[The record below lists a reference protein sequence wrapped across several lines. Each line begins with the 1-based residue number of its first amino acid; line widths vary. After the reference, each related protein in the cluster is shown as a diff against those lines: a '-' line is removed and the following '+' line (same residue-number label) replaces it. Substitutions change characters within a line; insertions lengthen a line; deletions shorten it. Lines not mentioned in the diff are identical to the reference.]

1 MPENRVPE
9 PLRSPKVVAPDLG
22 TWFGED
28 MVTLLL
34 VVVVVVMSLLLLLV
48 DAAVVVDDL
57 FTMLIG

>member
-28 MVTLLL
+28 MVMLLL
-34 VVVVVVMSLLLLLV
+34 LGLVVMSLLLLLLIGV
-48 DAAVVVDDL
+48 LVDDL

>member
-1 MPENRVPE
+1 MPENKVPD

-22 TWFGED
+22 TWLGED
-28 MVTLLL
+28 MLLLLLL
-34 VVVVVVMSLLLLLV
+34 VVVSLLLV

>member
-1 MPENRVPE
+1 MPEKRVPE

-22 TWFGED
+22 TWLGED
-28 MVTLLL
+28 MVMLLL
-34 VVVVVVMSLLLLLV
+34 FVVVMLSLLV

>member
-1 MPENRVPE
+1 MPEKRVPD

-22 TWFGED
+22 TWLGED
-28 MVTLLL
+28 MLLMLL
-34 VVVVVVMSLLLLLV
+34 VVVVMSLV

>member
-1 MPENRVPE
+1 MPENKVPE

-28 MVTLLL
+28 MMMLLL
-34 VVVVVVMSLLLLLV
+34 LGLVVMSLLLLLIGV
-48 DAAVVVDDL
+48 LVDDL

>member
-1 MPENRVPE
+1 MPENKVPE

-28 MVTLLL
+28 MVMLLL
-34 VVVVVVMSLLLLLV
+34 VVVVVISLLLLLLLLI
-48 DAAVVVDDL
+48 DGVVDDL

>member
-22 TWFGED
+22 TWLGED
-28 MVTLLL
+28 MVMLLL
-34 VVVVVVMSLLLLLV
+34 VLMVVMSLLLLV

>member
-28 MVTLLL
+28 MLLL
-34 VVVVVVMSLLLLLV
+34 LVVVMSLLLLLV

>member
-28 MVTLLL
+28 MVMLL
-34 VVVVVVMSLLLLLV
+34 VVVMSLLLLLT
-48 DAAVVVDDL
+48 DLVVDDL

>member
-22 TWFGED
+22 TWLGED
-28 MVTLLL
+28 MVMLLL
-34 VVVVVVMSLLLLLV
+34 VVVVMSLLLV

>member
-28 MVTLLL
+28 MVMLLL
-34 VVVVVVMSLLLLLV
+34 VVVVSLLLLLLSLT
-48 DAAVVVDDL
+48 DVVVDDL

>member
-28 MVTLLL
+28 MLLMLLL
-34 VVVVVVMSLLLLLV
+34 VVVMSLLV

>member
-28 MVTLLL
+28 MLL
-34 VVVVVVMSLLLLLV
+34 VLMVVLVVVMSLLLLV

>member
-22 TWFGED
+22 TWLGED
-28 MVTLLL
+28 IVMLLL
-34 VVVVVVMSLLLLLV
+34 VVVVSLLV

>member
-28 MVTLLL
+28 MVMLLL
-34 VVVVVVMSLLLLLV
+34 FVVVMSLLLLV
-48 DAAVVVDDL
+48 DVAVVVDDL

>member
-28 MVTLLL
+28 MLLMLL
-34 VVVVVVMSLLLLLV
+34 VVVVSLLLLV
-48 DAAVVVDDL
+48 DATVVVDDL

>member
-22 TWFGED
+22 TWLGED
-28 MVTLLL
+28 MVMLL
-34 VVVVVVMSLLLLLV
+34 VVMSLLLV

>member
-28 MVTLLL
+28 MVMLLL
-34 VVVVVVMSLLLLLV
+34 LVVVMSLLLLLLIDV
-48 DAAVVVDDL
+48 LVDDL

>member
-28 MVTLLL
+28 MVMLL
-34 VVVVVVMSLLLLLV
+34 VLMLVVMSLLLLLT
-48 DAAVVVDDL
+48 DVVVDDL

>member
-1 MPENRVPE
+1 MPENKVPE

-28 MVTLLL
+28 MLLMLLLL
-34 VVVVVVMSLLLLLV
+34 VVMSLLLV

>member
-1 MPENRVPE
+1 MPENKVPE

-28 MVTLLL
+28 MVMLLL
-34 VVVVVVMSLLLLLV
+34 LLVVVMSLLLLLLT
-48 DAAVVVDDL
+48 DVVVDDL

>member
-1 MPENRVPE
+1 MPENRVPD

-28 MVTLLL
+28 MVLLL
-34 VVVVVVMSLLLLLV
+34 LMLVVVMSLLLLLV
-48 DAAVVVDDL
+48 DAVVVVDDL

>member
-22 TWFGED
+22 TWFGDD
-28 MVTLLL
+28 MLLMLL
-34 VVVVVVMSLLLLLV
+34 VVVVMSLLLLV

>member
-1 MPENRVPE
+1 MPENRVPD

-28 MVTLLL
+28 MVMVLLVLL
-34 VVVVVVMSLLLLLV
+34 VVMLSLLLLV

>member
-1 MPENRVPE
+1 MPENKVPE

-28 MVTLLL
+28 MVMLLL
-34 VVVVVVMSLLLLLV
+34 VVVMSLLLLLV
-48 DAAVVVDDL
+48 DVAVVVDDL

>member
-22 TWFGED
+22 TWLGED
-28 MVTLLL
+28 MVMLLL
-34 VVVVVVMSLLLLLV
+34 VVMSLSLLLLV

>member
-22 TWFGED
+22 TWLGED
-28 MVTLLL
+28 MVMLLL
-34 VVVVVVMSLLLLLV
+34 VVVVSLLLLLV

>member
-28 MVTLLL
+28 MVMLLL
-34 VVVVVVMSLLLLLV
+34 FVVVVMSLLLLLLLLA
-48 DAAVVVDDL
+48 DVVVDDL

>member
-1 MPENRVPE
+1 MPEKRVPE

-22 TWFGED
+22 TWLGED
-28 MVTLLL
+28 MVMLLL
-34 VVVVVVMSLLLLLV
+34 VVVLMSLLLV

>member
-28 MVTLLL
+28 MLLMLL
-34 VVVVVVMSLLLLLV
+34 VVVVVSLLLLLLT
-48 DAAVVVDDL
+48 DVVVDDL

>member
-28 MVTLLL
+28 MLVMLL
-34 VVVVVVMSLLLLLV
+34 VGLVVMSLLLLLV

>member
-28 MVTLLL
+28 MVMLL
-34 VVVVVVMSLLLLLV
+34 VVVVVVSLLV
-48 DAAVVVDDL
+48 DAVVVVDDL

>member
-1 MPENRVPE
+1 MPENKVPE

-28 MVTLLL
+28 MVMLLL
-34 VVVVVVMSLLLLLV
+34 VGLVVMLSLLLA
-48 DAAVVVDDL
+48 DVVVDDL

>member
-1 MPENRVPE
+1 MPENKVPE

-22 TWFGED
+22 TWLGED
-28 MVTLLL
+28 MVMLLL
-34 VVVVVVMSLLLLLV
+34 VVVSLLLLV

>member
-1 MPENRVPE
+1 MPEKRVPD

-22 TWFGED
+22 TWLGED
-28 MVTLLL
+28 MVMLLL
-34 VVVVVVMSLLLLLV
+34 MLLLLLI

>member
-22 TWFGED
+22 TWLGED
-28 MVTLLL
+28 MVMLLL
-34 VVVVVVMSLLLLLV
+34 VLVVLILSMLLLV

>member
-1 MPENRVPE
+1 MPENKVPD

-22 TWFGED
+22 TWLGED
-28 MVTLLL
+28 MVMLL
-34 VVVVVVMSLLLLLV
+34 VVVSLLV

>member
-22 TWFGED
+22 TWLGED
-28 MVTLLL
+28 MVMLLL
-34 VVVVVVMSLLLLLV
+34 LSLLLV
-48 DAAVVVDDL
+48 DVAVVVDDL